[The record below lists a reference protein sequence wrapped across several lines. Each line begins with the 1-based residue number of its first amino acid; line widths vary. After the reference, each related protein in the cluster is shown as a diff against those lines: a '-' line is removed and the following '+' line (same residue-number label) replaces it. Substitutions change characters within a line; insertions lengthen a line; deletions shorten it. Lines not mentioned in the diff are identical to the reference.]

1 MLQSLHVHNFALLE
15 DAHAD
20 FTAGFNVFTGETGAG
35 KSILIDAFGMVL
47 GGRASAD
54 YVRSGTDGLWV
65 QAVFDITNRPEIK
78 ALLAE
83 HGIEAEDDL
92 FLKRQLSA
100 TGKSRAFINGVQVP
114 LNIVRQLS
122 SVLVDIHGQH
132 ENQALLKP
140 EAPRLLTDAFGG
152 DVLHSA
158 LIAYQNLYKE
168 YMLCKQNLESLQAA
182 NEKQDLLLDRYAWE
196 IQEIENASLKIG
208 EETGLEEEARLL
220 QNSERIIKSVDRS
233 YNYLDADEGI
243 LAQLAGVRD
252 ELQYAARYDAKL
264 KPLAEGVDSAWIS
277 LDDCRTELSSYL
289 AGSEFNAERAAQVQE
304 RLDTIYRLQKK
315 YGGTTEA
322 VLNYLSVAQEKLEQL
337 ENIAANIAKAKKALE
352 QVTAKLTKAAA
363 VLTSKRQQSSKELAI
378 RITEH
383 IHDLAMPNGVFAIKI
398 EASAQFTPYG
408 CDVLRFLFTAN
419 MGEPLSDLEK
429 VASGG
434 ELSRIALALKTVMM
448 YTGTVGTMVFDEIDT
463 GVGGIT
469 AQRMAEKIAAIS
481 TVGQVLCITH
491 LPQIAAFAD
500 NHIHIEKRSA
510 DGRTA
515 TVLSILDYNARLQEL
530 VRMTAGDSTSLAAYE
545 SAAELLQS
553 AQAVKNKLQQDKHR
567 KV

>member
-65 QAVFDITNRPEIK
+65 QAVFDISGRRDIK
-78 ALLAE
+78 ALLVE
-83 HGIEAEDDL
+83 HGIDAEDDL

-132 ENQALLKP
+132 EYQALLKQ
-140 EAPRLLTDAFGG
+140 ETPRLLTDAYGG
-152 DVLHSA
+152 DALHSA
-158 LIAYQNLYKE
+158 LIVYQDLYKE

-322 VLNYLSVAQEKLEQL
+322 VLNYLAVAQEKLEQL

-398 EASAQFTPYG
+398 EASTQFTPYG

-419 MGEPLSDLEK
+419 MGEPLNDLEK

>member
-65 QAVFDITNRPEIK
+65 QAVFDISGRKDIK
-78 ALLAE
+78 ALLVE
-83 HGIEAEDDL
+83 HGIDAEDDL

-158 LIAYQNLYKE
+158 LIVYQDLYKE

-304 RLDTIYRLQKK
+304 RLDIIYRLQKK

>member
-152 DVLHSA
+152 DVLRSA

-352 QVTAKLTKAAA
+352 QVTAKLTKAAS

>member
-158 LIAYQNLYKE
+158 LIAYQDLYKE